1 MRYLEY
7 NGKKYDVGTKVK
19 VNTSWYGEQIMVVRF
34 GGVTGLELYNQNLSM
49 PIRVGMASLI
59 IEIVEPVEIQTPL
72 PTSSSRTPPAVTD
85 VGWVWYII
93 IMFGGLF
100 FNDRWLIWIF
110 ATVYFIL
117 WINGFLNG
125 GKK

>member
-1 MRYLEY
+1 MQYLMH

-19 VNTSWYGEQIMVVRF
+19 IKTHWYGEQVMTLRL
-34 GGVTGLELYNQNLSM
+34 GGVTGLELYNHNLSI
-49 PIRVGMASLI
+49 PIRTCTANLI
-59 IEIVEPVEIQTPL
+59 IEIVEPVEVQMPL
-72 PTSSSRTPPAVTD
+72 NYSSGRTPPVVTD

-100 FNDRWLIWIF
+100 FNDRCMIWIF
-110 ATVYFIL
+110 ATVYFVL
-117 WINGFLNG
+117 WKNGFLNG

>member
-7 NGKKYDVGTKVK
+7 KGKKYDVGTKVK
-19 VNTSWYGEQIMVVRF
+19 VNTSWYGEQIMVVQF
-34 GGVTGLELYNQNLSM
+34 GGVTGLELYNHNLSI
-49 PIRVGMASLI
+49 PIRVGMASVI
-59 IEIVEPVEIQTPL
+59 IEIVEPVEVQMPL
-72 PTSSSRTPPAVTD
+72 NYSSGRTPPVVTD
-85 VGWVWYII
+85 VGWVWYIV

-100 FNDRWLIWIF
+100 FDDRWMIWIF